1 MHIRKEVFMGKN
13 KIEILKSISET
24 IGLWKKYNEVRR
36 ITKSYDCPKYELK
49 VTVWNQY
56 ENRHETV
63 KIPLTAEIPFSDDID
78 WTEYFEKT
86 LKELESKLD
95 SLSNTLNDDK
105 DEEQLQ
111 LDLFDKL
118 TKISAL
124 VNENDFVDFI
134 KDADSIC
141 AYDAKDDGEDL
152 FSINITSTS
161 MNKSKMLFFN
171 DKQSRDKT
179 YQDLVEIQSA
189 IGRWRK

>member
-1 MHIRKEVFMGKN
+1 M
-13 KIEILKSISET
+13 
-24 IGLWKKYNEVRR
+24 
-36 ITKSYDCPKYELK
+36 
-49 VTVWNQY
+49 
-56 ENRHETV
+56 
-63 KIPLTAEIPFSDDID
+63 
-78 WTEYFEKT
+78 
-86 LKELESKLD
+86 
-95 SLSNTLNDDK
+95 NDDK

-141 AYDAKDDGEDL
+141 AYDVKDDGEDL

>member
-1 MHIRKEVFMGKN
+1 MNKK
-13 KIEILKSISET
+13 KIEILRNISET
-24 IGLWKKYNEVRR
+24 VELWKKYNEVHRVA
-36 ITKSYDCPKYELK
+36 KYFDCPKYNLK
-49 VTVWNQY
+49 VTAWNHY
-56 ENRHETV
+56 DHKYETV
-63 KIPLTAEIPFSDDID
+63 EVPLRGGID
-78 WTEYFEKT
+78 WIEYFDKT

-134 KDADSIC
+134 KEADSV
-141 AYDAKDDGEDL
+141 YTRDAKDDDGEAV
-152 FSINITSTS
+152 FTIIISSSI
-161 MNKSKMLFFN
+161 MCKSKALFFK
-171 DKQSRDKT
+171 DKQSRDT
-179 YQDLVEIQSA
+179 IYQDLLEIQSA

>member
-1 MHIRKEVFMGKN
+1 MNKKKN
-13 KIEILKSISET
+13 EILRNISET
-24 IGLWKKYNEVRR
+24 VELWKKYNEVHRVA
-36 ITKSYDCPKYELK
+36 KYFDCPKYNLK
-49 VTVWNQY
+49 VTAWNHY
-56 ENRHETV
+56 DHKYETV
-63 KIPLTAEIPFSDDID
+63 EVPLRGGID
-78 WTEYFEKT
+78 WIEHFEKT
-86 LKELESKLD
+86 IKELESELD

>member
-1 MHIRKEVFMGKN
+1 M
-13 KIEILKSISET
+13 
-24 IGLWKKYNEVRR
+24 
-36 ITKSYDCPKYELK
+36 
-49 VTVWNQY
+49 
-56 ENRHETV
+56 
-63 KIPLTAEIPFSDDID
+63 
-78 WTEYFEKT
+78 
-86 LKELESKLD
+86 
-95 SLSNTLNDDK
+95 NDDK

>member
-1 MHIRKEVFMGKN
+1 M
-13 KIEILKSISET
+13 
-24 IGLWKKYNEVRR
+24 
-36 ITKSYDCPKYELK
+36 
-49 VTVWNQY
+49 
-56 ENRHETV
+56 
-63 KIPLTAEIPFSDDID
+63 
-78 WTEYFEKT
+78 
-86 LKELESKLD
+86 
-95 SLSNTLNDDK
+95 NDDK
-105 DEEQLQ
+105 DDKDKKQ

-134 KDADSIC
+134 KEADSV
-141 AYDAKDDGEDL
+141 YTRDVKDDDGEDL